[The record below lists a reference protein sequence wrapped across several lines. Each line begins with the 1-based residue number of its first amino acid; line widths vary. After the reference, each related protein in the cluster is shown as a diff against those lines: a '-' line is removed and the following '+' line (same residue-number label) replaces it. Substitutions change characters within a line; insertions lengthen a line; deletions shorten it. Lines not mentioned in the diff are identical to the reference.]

1 MKSINNGGS
10 KTSGFGFEST
20 NNFNILNEYED
31 NDMQNMQRTEVFE
44 GKYGKQDMD
53 KFMKTNPVEKILN
66 MKPLPSEDKY
76 QRMRV
81 TFQMRSKK

>member
-1 MKSINNGGS
+1 
-10 KTSGFGFEST
+10 
-20 NNFNILNEYED
+20 
-31 NDMQNMQRTEVFE
+31 MQNMQRTEVFE

-81 TFQMRSKK
+81 TFQMKSKK

>member
-1 MKSINNGGS
+1 
-10 KTSGFGFEST
+10 
-20 NNFNILNEYED
+20 
-31 NDMQNMQRTEVFE
+31 MQNMQRTEVFE

-53 KFMKTNPVEKILN
+53 KFMKNNPVEKILN

-81 TFQMRSKK
+81 TFQMKSKK